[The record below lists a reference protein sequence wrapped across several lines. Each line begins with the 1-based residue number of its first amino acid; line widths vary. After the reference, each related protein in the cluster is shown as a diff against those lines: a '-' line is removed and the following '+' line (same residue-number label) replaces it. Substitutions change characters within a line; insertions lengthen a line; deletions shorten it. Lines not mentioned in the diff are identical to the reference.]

1 MKKTKKLIKNERGQG
16 MLEYV
21 LILAVVVAIGL
32 MFRTKITEAING
44 VTGKVSSDIQGFG
57 SGQ

>member
-1 MKKTKKLIKNERGQG
+1 MKKIKNLIKNQRGQG

-32 MFRTKITEAING
+32 MFRKQITSAIEG
-44 VTGKVSSDIQGFG
+44 VTGKVSSDIQSFG
-57 SGQ
+57 Q